1 MNAKIKNF
9 NLILFFLF
17 FPFLSLINCKKVDDR
32 DESQI
37 LKGILEAMKNLK
49 IPYKSLDDTIDQ
61 KIYIKLLRY
70 LVLNS
75 AESFGI
81 LSGLEDSFL
90 LKLSKEVTET
100 IPEQIKIKDLP
111 KYLNP
116 RMIEPLI
123 NKILSEFDF
132 NSMLKNF
139 GDAFGLTDT
148 IKQKME
154 EKEKKD
160 IEREKINQAR
170 IKRKQEREKEKA
182 KLNQNLTK
190 NGNDSY
196 NDENINNEGNKGK
209 KYTKRDLRNNASDI
223 NEINKDL

>member
-1 MNAKIKNF
+1 MVANFKIIF
-9 NLILFFLF
+9 ILLI
-17 FPFLSLINCKKVDDR
+17 SIIISKKIDDN

-37 LKGILEAMKNLK
+37 LEGILEAMKNLK
-49 IPYKSLDDTIDQ
+49 IPYKTLDDTIDQ
-61 KIYIKLLRY
+61 RIYLKLLKY
-70 LVLNS
+70 LILND
-75 AESFGI
+75 AESFGA
-81 LSGLEDSFL
+81 LGGLEDAFL

-100 IPEQIKIKDLP
+100 VPEKIKIKDLP

-132 NSMLKNF
+132 NSMLKNL
-139 GDAFGLTDT
+139 GDAFGITDT

-154 EKEKKD
+154 EREKKD

-182 KLNQNLTK
+182 KLNQNLT
-190 NGNDSY
+190 NDIYNSTDNDS
-196 NDENINNEGNKGK
+196 KTGK
-209 KYTKRDLRNNASDI
+209 KYTRRDLRNNGSDI

>member
-1 MNAKIKNF
+1 MVANFKIIF
-9 NLILFFLF
+9 ILLIA
-17 FPFLSLINCKKVDDR
+17 LIISKKIDDN

-37 LKGILEAMKNLK
+37 LEGILEAMKNLK
-49 IPYKSLDDTIDQ
+49 IPYKTLDDTIDQ
-61 KIYIKLLRY
+61 RIYLKLLKY
-70 LVLNS
+70 LILND
-75 AESFGI
+75 AESFGA
-81 LSGLEDSFL
+81 LGGLEDAFL

-100 IPEQIKIKDLP
+100 VPEKIKIKDLP

-132 NSMLKNF
+132 NSMLKNL
-139 GDAFGLTDT
+139 GDAFGITDT

-154 EKEKKD
+154 EREKKD

-182 KLNQNLTK
+182 KLNQNLT
-190 NGNDSY
+190 ND
-196 NDENINNEGNKGK
+196 INNSNDNNSKTGK
-209 KYTKRDLRNNASDI
+209 KDTRRDLRNNGSDT

>member
-1 MNAKIKNF
+1 MVANFKIIF
-9 NLILFFLF
+9 ILLIA
-17 FPFLSLINCKKVDDR
+17 LIISKKIDDN

-37 LKGILEAMKNLK
+37 LEGIIEAMKNLK
-49 IPYKSLDDTIDQ
+49 IPYKTLDDTIDQ
-61 KIYIKLLRY
+61 RIYLKLLKY
-70 LVLNS
+70 LILND
-75 AESFGI
+75 AESFGA
-81 LSGLEDSFL
+81 LGGLEDAFL

-100 IPEQIKIKDLP
+100 VPEKIKIKDLP

-132 NSMLKNF
+132 NSMLKNL
-139 GDAFGLTDT
+139 GDAFGITDT

-154 EKEKKD
+154 EREKKD

-182 KLNQNLTK
+182 KLNQNLT
-190 NGNDSY
+190 NDINNSTDNDS
-196 NDENINNEGNKGK
+196 KTGK
-209 KYTKRDLRNNASDI
+209 KYTRRDLRNNGSDI

>member
-1 MNAKIKNF
+1 MVANFKIIF
-9 NLILFFLF
+9 ILLIA
-17 FPFLSLINCKKVDDR
+17 LIISKKIDDN

-37 LKGILEAMKNLK
+37 LEGILEAMKNLK
-49 IPYKSLDDTIDQ
+49 IPYKTLDDTIDQ
-61 KIYIKLLRY
+61 RIYLKLLKY
-70 LVLNS
+70 LILND
-75 AESFGI
+75 AESFGA
-81 LSGLEDSFL
+81 LGGLEDAFL

-100 IPEQIKIKDLP
+100 VPEKIKIKDLP

-132 NSMLKNF
+132 NSMLKNL
-139 GDAFGLTDT
+139 GDAFGITDT
-148 IKQKME
+148 IKQKIE
-154 EKEKKD
+154 EREKKD

-182 KLNQNLTK
+182 KLNLNLI
-190 NGNDSY
+190 ND
-196 NDENINNEGNKGK
+196 INNSSDNNIKTGK
-209 KYTKRDLRNNASDI
+209 KYSRRDLRNNGSDT

>member
-1 MNAKIKNF
+1 MVANFKIIF
-9 NLILFFLF
+9 ILLIA
-17 FPFLSLINCKKVDDR
+17 LIISKKIDDN

-37 LKGILEAMKNLK
+37 LEGILEAMKNLK
-49 IPYKSLDDTIDQ
+49 IPYKTLDDTIDQ
-61 KIYIKLLRY
+61 RIYLKLLKY
-70 LVLNS
+70 LILND
-75 AESFGI
+75 AESFGA
-81 LSGLEDSFL
+81 LGGLEDAFL

-100 IPEQIKIKDLP
+100 VPEKIKIKDLP

-132 NSMLKNF
+132 NSMLKNL
-139 GDAFGLTDT
+139 GDAFGITDT

-154 EKEKKD
+154 EREKKD

-182 KLNQNLTK
+182 KLNQNIT
-190 NGNDSY
+190 ND
-196 NDENINNEGNKGK
+196 INNSSDNNSKIRK
-209 KYTKRDLRNNASDI
+209 KYTRRDLRNNGSDI

>member
-1 MNAKIKNF
+1 MVANFKIIF
-9 NLILFFLF
+9 ILLIA
-17 FPFLSLINCKKVDDR
+17 LIISKKIDDN

-37 LKGILEAMKNLK
+37 LEGILEAMKNLK
-49 IPYKSLDDTIDQ
+49 IPYKTLDDTIDQ
-61 KIYIKLLRY
+61 RIYLKLLKY
-70 LVLNS
+70 LILND
-75 AESFGI
+75 AESFGA
-81 LSGLEDSFL
+81 LGGLEDAFL

-100 IPEQIKIKDLP
+100 VPEKIKIKDLP

-132 NSMLKNF
+132 NSMLKNL
-139 GDAFGLTDT
+139 GDAFGITDT
-148 IKQKME
+148 IKQKIE
-154 EKEKKD
+154 EREKKD

-182 KLNQNLTK
+182 KLNLNLT
-190 NGNDSY
+190 ND
-196 NDENINNEGNKGK
+196 INNSSDNNIKTGK
-209 KYTKRDLRNNASDI
+209 KYTRRDLRNNDSDT

>member
-1 MNAKIKNF
+1 MVANFKIIF
-9 NLILFFLF
+9 ILLIA
-17 FPFLSLINCKKVDDR
+17 LIISKKIDDN

-37 LKGILEAMKNLK
+37 LEGILEAMKNLK
-49 IPYKSLDDTIDQ
+49 IPYKTLDDTIDQ
-61 KIYIKLLRY
+61 RIYLKLLKY
-70 LVLNS
+70 LILND
-75 AESFGI
+75 AESFGA
-81 LSGLEDSFL
+81 LGGLEDAFL

-100 IPEQIKIKDLP
+100 VPEKIKIKDLP

-132 NSMLKNF
+132 NSMLKNL
-139 GDAFGLTDT
+139 GDAFGITDT

-154 EKEKKD
+154 EREKKD

-182 KLNQNLTK
+182 KLNQNLT
-190 NGNDSY
+190 ND
-196 NDENINNEGNKGK
+196 INNSSDNVGKTGK
-209 KYTKRDLRNNASDI
+209 KYTRRDLRNNDSDT

>member
-1 MNAKIKNF
+1 MVANFKIIF
-9 NLILFFLF
+9 ILLI
-17 FPFLSLINCKKVDDR
+17 SIIISKKIDDK

-37 LKGILEAMKNLK
+37 LEGILEAMKNLK
-49 IPYKSLDDTIDQ
+49 IPYKTLDDTIDQ
-61 KIYIKLLRY
+61 RIYLKLLKY
-70 LVLNS
+70 LILND
-75 AESFGI
+75 AESFGA
-81 LSGLEDSFL
+81 LGGLEDAFL

-100 IPEQIKIKDLP
+100 VPEKIKIKDLP

-132 NSMLKNF
+132 NSMLKNL
-139 GDAFGLTDT
+139 GDAFGITDT

-154 EKEKKD
+154 EREKKD

-182 KLNQNLTK
+182 RLNQNIT
-190 NGNDSY
+190 ND
-196 NDENINNEGNKGK
+196 INNSSDNNSKTGK
-209 KYTKRDLRNNASDI
+209 KYSRRDLRNNDSDT